1 MTSIQSQQIPR
12 CHLIQETYT
21 IQLQGMKN
29 SCLMNNILFC
39 KLLLL
44 YKRYALHVHE
54 LFQKLQLLLT
64 LRPNIWLIAADSFN
78 VHSDTTLPR
87 ISFMKSMKAFKG
99 FFT

>member
-1 MTSIQSQQIPR
+1 
-12 CHLIQETYT
+12 
-21 IQLQGMKN
+21 
-29 SCLMNNILFC
+29 MNNILFC

-44 YKRYALHVHE
+44 YKRYALQVHE